1 MELIRKFILL
11 YDNTYNEDIK
21 QLKNNVK
28 ELKETIT
35 LHEDKIKELYN
46 TFISHQSILLQ
57 LGKKN
62 NMIGCEWMNE
72 FIKDELYMQ
81 YEKHGIEE
89 AERIIKLT

>member
-1 MELIRKFILL
+1 MELLRRLIRW
-11 YDNTYNEDIK
+11 YDSFYNDDIK
-21 QLKNNVK
+21 R
-28 ELKETIT
+28 LKETII

-46 TFISHQSILLQ
+46 TFISHQTILLQ
-57 LGKKN
+57 LGKKT
-62 NMIGCEWMNE
+62 NMIGTEWMNE

>member
-1 MELIRKFILL
+1 MELLRRLISW
-11 YDNTYNEDIK
+11 YDSMYNDDIK
-21 QLKNNVK
+21 K
-28 ELKETIT
+28 LKETVI

-57 LGKKN
+57 LGKKT
-62 NMIGCEWMNE
+62 NMIGTEWMNE

>member
-1 MELIRKFILL
+1 MELVRKVMAW
-11 YDNTYNEDIK
+11 YDNTYMQDIA
-21 QLKNNVK
+21 QLKEEVK
-28 ELKETIT
+28 ELKKDML

-46 TFISHQSILLQ
+46 TFISHQSILLK

-62 NMIGCEWMNE
+62 GMIGTEWMDE

-89 AERIIKLT
+89 AERIITLK

>member
-1 MELIRKFILL
+1 MELIRKFISW
-11 YDNTYNEDIK
+11 YDNNYNDDIKQMKESIK
-21 QLKNNVK
+21 QLKEIN
-28 ELKETIT
+28 E
-35 LHEDKIKELYN
+35 LHEDKIKELYH

-62 NMIGCEWMNE
+62 NMIGCEWMTE

-89 AERIIKLT
+89 AERIILLK